1 MFGFPGQ
8 TLDQWHDD
16 LRMALQLDVEHI
28 SAYSLMYEE
37 GTPLYEMLM
46 RHEVEEI
53 DEQKYIIMY
62 KTLVEMLKAAG
73 YEHYEISNFARPG
86 KRSRHNSSYW
96 TDTPYLGIGAGAHSY
111 DGTCRMSHVTDVG
124 QYIAA
129 INQGI
134 LPEETEL
141 LSADERYNDMVTTA
155 MRTAEGISISELTQ
169 KFGQQ
174 KTDYLLKN
182 AQKALYNQWLVLE
195 DDRLHL
201 TLQGIMVSDSVMS
214 DLMMV

>member
-1 MFGFPGQ
+1 
-8 TLDQWHDD
+8 
-16 LRMALQLDVEHI
+16 
-28 SAYSLMYEE
+28 
-37 GTPLYEMLM
+37 
-46 RHEVEEI
+46 
-53 DEQKYIIMY
+53 
-62 KTLVEMLKAAG
+62 
-73 YEHYEISNFARPG
+73 
-86 KRSRHNSSYW
+86 
-96 TDTPYLGIGAGAHSY
+96 
-111 DGTCRMSHVTDVG
+111 
-124 QYIAA
+124 
-129 INQGI
+129 
-134 LPEETEL
+134 
-141 LSADERYNDMVTTA
+141 MVTTA